1 MEANVSSSE
10 RTQPAPQTSKQKK
23 SEEKQSSSSKSGPAA
38 NAENKELKRQ
48 AEELNGKL
56 KEFIANEKK

>member
-10 RTQPAPQTSKQKK
+10 RTQPAPQTGKQKK